1 MNSINLVTMRALQL
15 PQAQDK
21 YYFGNLS
28 GSMLALQLAN
38 AMQTSGLMLVITSS
52 TQMAEQLA
60 EDISFFRSNKEGIMI
75 FPDWETLPYDR
86 FSPHQDIISE
96 RLSILNKLSSMKNGI
111 VLANIRTLLQPLP
124 PESYIHAH
132 SLMLKIGDIFN
143 IEEYRKRLEQ
153 AGYNCV
159 SQVMSKGEF
168 AVRGAIFD
176 IFPMGAES
184 PFRIDLLDNE
194 VDSIRIFDPDSQRSS
209 EKVEFIHLLPARE
222 FPLTQSAAEQFK
234 AAWQKHFPRNENSP
248 ILYAVSQQK
257 SAAGIE
263 YYLPLF
269 FDKVNTLLDY
279 LPKQSTIVNI
289 DHTVQEAEQMWRD
302 IKDRYEQYRHD
313 PEYPL
318 LPPNQLFTEPS
329 RFFELSKHL
338 GQIFVSSSVL
348 NKTGPG
354 KTNIESIAFPDISM
368 SSDHDRPLAKLAEF
382 INKTPKRT
390 LFCADSAGRRE
401 ILIEHLQ
408 RINIQPAKVENWQNF
423 VSSSHKIGIIVAPLQ
438 SSFIEPHLKLNV
450 ICESQ
455 LFVQRVAQQR
465 RRQRQASEDEAGIA
479 IRDLSELNI
488 GDPIVHIEHGVGRY
502 QGLITLNLGDYSSE
516 FLNLSY
522 ANDDKLYVPISSLH
536 LIRHYRASEQD
547 IQVNLNKLG
556 TDKWAKSFDK
566 AAKRIR
572 DVAAELLE
580 IYAKRS
586 TQVGF
591 ACKAPD
597 EHYQNFMDAFP
608 FEETPD
614 QARAI
619 QAVIEDMCSNR
630 PMDRLLCGDV
640 GFGKTEVAMRAAY
653 LAVQN
658 GKQVAILVPTTLLA
672 QQHFENFSSRF
683 ANWPIKV
690 ESLSRFRTSSEQKK
704 VVEQL
709 KAGTVDIVIGTHRL
723 LNNDIEFNN
732 LGLLVI
738 DEEHRFGVR
747 HKEKLKSLRANVD
760 ILSMT
765 ATPIPRTLNM
775 ALAEIRDLSIIAT
788 PPAKRLS
795 VKTFVKEHN
804 NPLIKEAILREVLRG
819 GQVYYLHNDV
829 ATIQQC
835 VEHLQNMLPGVK
847 TTFAH
852 GQMKEKELEQIMVD
866 FYHNRYQVL
875 VCTTIIETGIDVPN
889 ANTIIIERA
898 DKFGLAQLH
907 QLRGRVGR
915 SHHQAYAYL
924 LAPPIKTLTRDAQKR
939 LEAIEAI
946 DELGAGFSLASHDL
960 EIRGAGELLGEEQSG
975 NIEDIGIGLYMELL
989 DRTVKSMKS
998 GKIMSF
1004 DDMVKNSGSEV
1015 DLRISALI
1023 PEDYMPNVHKR
1034 LSFYKKINC
1043 ANDEASLQD
1052 IQVEMIDRFG
1062 LLPEP
1067 VKDLFSCAQIRLIAQ
1082 RLGIKKIEANVTGG
1096 KLEFKD
1102 LPNIDPMTII
1112 KMVQKDSARYQ
1123 LNGPSKFMFKG
1134 EFKEAKAR
1142 IKAVQEI
1149 LNQFS
1154 SGSS

>member
-1 MNSINLVTMRALQL
+1 MTMQALQK
-15 PQAQDK
+15 PQGQDK
-21 YYFGNLS
+21 HYYGNLA
-28 GSMLALQLAN
+28 GSRLALELAKLE
-38 AMQTSGLMLVITSS
+38 AETPGLSLLITPS
-52 TQMAEQLA
+52 TQIAEQLA
-60 EDISFFRSNKEGIMI
+60 EEIAFFKGNKQNIII

-86 FSPHQDIISE
+86 FSPHQDIVSS
-96 RLSILNKLSSMKNGI
+96 RLSLLNKLGSMKEGI
-111 VLANIRTLLQPLP
+111 ILANIRTLLQPLP
-124 PESYIHAH
+124 PQSYIHAH
-132 SLMLKIGDIFN
+132 SLILKVGDIFS
-143 IEEYRKRLEQ
+143 IEDYRQRLEQ

-159 SQVMSKGEF
+159 SQVMSRGEF

-176 IFPMGAES
+176 IFPMGADS
-184 PFRIDLLDNE
+184 PYRIDLLDNE
-194 VDSIRIFDPDSQRSS
+194 VDSIRLFDPESQRSS
-209 EKVEFIHLLPARE
+209 EKVSNIHLLPARE
-222 FPLTQSAAEQFK
+222 FPLSPEAVARFTQ
-234 AAWQKHFPRNENSP
+234 AWHEYFPRSEDSP
-248 ILYAVSQQK
+248 ILYAVTQQK
-257 SAAGIE
+257 SAPGIE

-269 FDKVNTLLDY
+269 FEKPNNLLDY
-279 LPKQSTIVNI
+279 LPEHSLIINI
-289 DHTVQEAEQMWRD
+289 DNTLHEAEQMWKD

-313 PEYPL
+313 PEQPL
-318 LPPNQLFTEPS
+318 LAPNKVFTEPS
-329 RFFELSKHL
+329 RFFELSKAFAQL
-338 GQIFVSSSVL
+338 AISSQVL
-348 NKTGPG
+348 NKTGPNRINFNG
-354 KTNIESIAFPDISM
+354 SILPDLSISPEIN
-368 SSDHDRPLAKLAEF
+368 RPLAKLSEF
-382 INKTPKRT
+382 TQKTANRS
-390 LFCADSAGRRE
+390 LFCADSPGRRE
-401 ILIEHLQ
+401 VLIEHLQ
-408 RINIQPAKVENWQNF
+408 RIALAPERVESWQEF
-423 VSSSHKIGIIVAPLQ
+423 ISSSHKIAIAVTPLQ
-438 SSFIEPHLKLNV
+438 DGFIEPNAKLNV
-450 ICESQ
+450 ITENQIFIQRISQ
-455 LFVQRVAQQR
+455 AR
-465 RRQRQASEDEAGIA
+465 RRQAQVSEEESGIA

-488 GDPIVHIEHGVGRY
+488 GDPVVHIEHGIGRY
-502 QGLITLNLGDYSSE
+502 EGLISLNLGDYTGE

-522 ANDDKLYVPISSLH
+522 ANADKLYVPISSLH
-536 LIRHYRASEQD
+536 LIRHYRAAENSLAP
-547 IQVNLNKLG
+547 LNKLG

-566 AAKRIR
+566 AAKRVR

-586 TQVGF
+586 TQKGF

-597 EHYQNFMDAFP
+597 ENYQNFIDGFP

-619 QAVIEDMCSNR
+619 QAVIHDMCTNR

-690 ESLSRFRTSSEQKK
+690 ESLSRFRSSSEQSK

-709 KAGTVDIVIGTHRL
+709 KIGKADIVIGTHRL
-723 LNNDIEFNN
+723 LNPDIEFKD
-732 LGLLVI
+732 LGLLII

-747 HKEKLKSLRANVD
+747 HKEKLKALRANVD

-795 VKTFVKEHN
+795 VKTFVKESN
-804 NPLIKEAILREVLRG
+804 TQLIKEAILREILRG
-819 GQVYYLHNDV
+819 GQVYYLHNNV
-829 ATIQQC
+829 ETIQHC
-835 VEHLQNMLPGVK
+835 VENLQNALPGVK
-847 TTFAH
+847 VTFAH
-852 GQMKEKELEQIMVD
+852 GQMREKELEHIMVD

-924 LAPPIKTLTRDAQKR
+924 LAPPIKALNKDAQKR

-998 GKIMSF
+998 GKAMSF
-1004 DDMVKNSGSEV
+1004 DEMIKNSGCEV
-1015 DLRISALI
+1015 DLRISALL
-1023 PEDYMPNVHKR
+1023 PEDYVPDVHRR
-1034 LSFYKKINC
+1034 LTFYKKINS
-1043 ANDEASLQD
+1043 ADSEAKLKD
-1052 IQVEMIDRFG
+1052 IQIEMIDRFG
-1062 LLPEP
+1062 LLAEP
-1067 VKDLFSCAQIRLIAQ
+1067 AKHLFACAEIRLMAQ
-1082 RLGIKKIEANVTGG
+1082 SLGIKKIEAHAAGG
-1096 KLEFKD
+1096 KFEFKE
-1102 LPNIDPMTII
+1102 LPNIEPMTII
-1112 KMVQKDSARYQ
+1112 TMVQKQPDRYQ
-1123 LNGPSKFMFKG
+1123 LNGPSKFIFKG
-1134 EFKEAKAR
+1134 EYKDAQTR
-1142 IKAVQEI
+1142 IKAVQNI
-1149 LNQFS
+1149 LQEFS
-1154 SGSS
+1154 LRKP

>member
-1 MNSINLVTMRALQL
+1 MLPLQL

-21 YYFGNLS
+21 LYYGNLT
-28 GSMLALQLAN
+28 GSRLALQLAN
-38 AMQTSGLMLVITSS
+38 AIDKHSGLVLIITPS
-52 TQMAEQLA
+52 TQIAEQLA
-60 EDISFFRSNKEGIMI
+60 EDIAFFQGKHDDIMV

-86 FSPHQDIISE
+86 FSPHQDIISS
-96 RLSILNKLSSMKNGI
+96 RLSLLNRLPSMKKGV
-111 VLANIRTLLQPLP
+111 VLANIRSLLSPLP

-132 SLMLKIGDIFN
+132 SLVLKLGDVFN
-143 IEEYRKRLEQ
+143 IDDYRQRLEQ

-159 SQVMSKGEF
+159 SQVMSRGEF

-176 IFPMGAES
+176 IFPMGAEA

-194 VDSIRIFDPDSQRSS
+194 VDSIRLFDPETQRSS
-209 EKVEFIHLLPARE
+209 SKIETIDLLPARE
-222 FPLTQSAAEQFK
+222 FPLTPQAVDHFK
-234 AAWQKHFPRNENSP
+234 HAWQKHFPRYQDSP
-248 ILYAVSQQK
+248 ILYAVSHYK
-257 SAAGIE
+257 SAPGIE

-269 FDKVNTLLDY
+269 FDKTSALLDY
-279 LPKQSTIVNI
+279 LPANSVVMNI
-289 DHTVQEAEQMWRD
+289 DNTFEAAEQMWRD

-313 PEYPL
+313 PEQPL
-318 LPPNQLFTEPS
+318 LAPTEVFIEPT
-329 RFFELSKHL
+329 RWFERCKAFP
-338 GQIFVSSSVL
+338 QVFISSLAL
-348 NKTGPG
+348 NKIGPG
-354 KTNIESIAFPDISM
+354 RINMPNVKLADIAVSAEINK
-368 SSDHDRPLAKLAEF
+368 PLAKLQTFLE
-382 INKTPKRT
+382 KTAFRS

-401 ILIEHLQ
+401 ILLEHFN
-408 RINIQPAKVENWQNF
+408 RIGAQASRVDSWQEF
-423 VSSSHKIGIIVAPLQ
+423 LHSSNPIALAVAPLQ
-438 SSFIEPHLKLNV
+438 DSFTDQTLQVNV
-450 ICESQ
+450 FTESQ
-455 LFVQRVAQQR
+455 LFTQRVAQPR
-465 RRQRQASEDEAGIA
+465 RRQSPATEDQQGIA

-488 GDPIVHIEHGVGRY
+488 GDPVVHIEHGIGRY
-502 QGLITLNLGDYSSE
+502 EGLITLDLGGYSGE
-516 FLNLSY
+516 FLSLAY
-522 ANDDKLYVPISSLH
+522 ANNDKLYVPINSLH
-536 LIRHYRASEQD
+536 LIRHYRFTENVA
-547 IQVNLNKLG
+547 VNLNKLG
-556 TDKWAKSFDK
+556 TDKWAKSLDK

-580 IYAKRS
+580 VYAKRAAEK
-586 TQVGF
+586 GF
-591 ACKAPD
+591 ACEPPD
-597 EHYQNFMDAFP
+597 EHYQSLVDSFP

-619 QAVIEDMCSNR
+619 QAVIHDMVSLR

-672 QQHFENFSSRF
+672 QQHYENFCSRF
-683 ANWPIKV
+683 AKWLVKID
-690 ESLSRFRTSSEQKK
+690 SLSRFRSSSEQNKI
-704 VVEQL
+704 VEQL
-709 KAGTVDIVIGTHRL
+709 KSGTVDIVIGTHRL
-723 LNNDIEFNN
+723 LNPDVQFKN
-732 LGLLVI
+732 LGLLII

-795 VKTFVKEHN
+795 VKTFVKETQ
-804 NPLIKEAILREVLRG
+804 PQLIKEAILREILRG

-829 ATIQQC
+829 QTIQHT
-835 VEHLQNMLPGVK
+835 VDNLQAALPGVK
-847 TTFAH
+847 IALGH
-852 GQMKEKELEQIMVD
+852 GQMRERELEQVMVD
-866 FYHNRYQVL
+866 FYHNRFQVL

-924 LAPPIKTLTRDAQKR
+924 LAPPIKTLSKDAQKR
-939 LEAIEAI
+939 LEAIAVI

-998 GKIMSF
+998 GKLANM
-1004 DDMVKNSGSEV
+1004 DEVVKPLGAEV

-1023 PEDYMPNVHKR
+1023 PEDYVPDVHRR
-1034 LSFYKKINC
+1034 LTFYKRINN
-1043 ANDEASLQD
+1043 ALTEAQLQD
-1052 IQVEMIDRFG
+1052 VQVELIDRFG

-1067 VKDLFSCAQIRLIAQ
+1067 AKHLISCAEIRLRSQ
-1082 RLGIKKIEANVTGG
+1082 TLGIKKIEAHATGG
-1096 KLEFKD
+1096 KFEFME

-1112 KMVQKDSARYQ
+1112 RMVQKHSGKYQ
-1123 LNGPSKFMFKG
+1123 LNGPTKFLFKG
-1134 EFKEAKAR
+1134 EFKDAHSR
-1142 IKAVQEI
+1142 ITMVNQI
-1149 LNQFS
+1149 LNEFEQKP
-1154 SGSS
+1154 GA